1 MTNRNNG
8 GFTLIELI
16 CSIAI
21 ASLITMAALS
31 LMLMGL
37 RINVQTSNNV
47 KQQNT
52 TNMLAEILQN
62 VVEEQNIM
70 LLPNEDGYQITNG
83 TEEESIVF
91 VEYKKENG
99 VIELRGE
106 PFVENVESFE
116 AEMNDN
122 NTLLTIHLTVNGSE
136 YTAAAYCRL
145 NTPSPEAGE
154 NTNQGGNS

>member
-16 CSIAI
+16 LSIAI

-37 RINVQTSNNV
+37 RINVQTSTNV

-52 TNMLAEILQN
+52 TAMLAEILQN
-62 VVEEQNIM
+62 VAEEKDIM
-70 LLPNEDGYQITNG
+70 LLPTQHGYQITNG
-83 TEEESIVF
+83 TEEDSLVF
-91 VEYKKENG
+91 VEYKKDSG
-99 VIELRGE
+99 IIELREE
-106 PFVENVESFE
+106 PFMENVEDFE
-116 AEMNDN
+116 VTLTN
-122 NTLLTIHLTVNGSE
+122 NTLLTIELTVNGSE